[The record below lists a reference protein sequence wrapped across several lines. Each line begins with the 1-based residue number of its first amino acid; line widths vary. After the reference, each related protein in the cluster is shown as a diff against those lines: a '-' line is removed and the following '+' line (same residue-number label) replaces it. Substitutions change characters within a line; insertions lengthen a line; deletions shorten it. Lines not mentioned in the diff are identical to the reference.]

1 MRFLRSQAYI
11 DYFNYLDQA
20 GGFYYERWGDA
31 PVRMPPDLQPGA
43 YSFSMV
49 TIYGAACH
57 DFPEWWERGGVGVD
71 GCLLVLCSM
80 HHVVRMNPAPLKVL
94 TTFRL
99 TASSHA
105 GAHPWHS
112 SAAGPI
118 RSALLRSDWLRASP
132 LRTSATLSGHPE
144 QQQVHDKG
152 GGREG
157 GLANRGIQR
166 FGLQRQWHLLEA
178 MDAAMARARGGGG
191 A

>member
-94 TTFRL
+94 DDIQTCLLYTSPSPRDRQK
-99 TASSHA
+99 SRM
-105 GAHPWHS
+105 PS
-112 SAAGPI
+112 SA
-118 RSALLRSDWLRASP
+118 
-132 LRTSATLSGHPE
+132 
-144 QQQVHDKG
+144 
-152 GGREG
+152 
-157 GLANRGIQR
+157 
-166 FGLQRQWHLLEA
+166 
-178 MDAAMARARGGGG
+178 
-191 A
+191 

>member
-94 TTFRL
+94 DDIQTHSLIACRCTPLAQLCCWTHQKCTSSIRL
-99 TASSHA
+99 ATSITPSHICHSQRTPGTAA
-105 GAHPWHS
+105 
-112 SAAGPI
+112 SA
-118 RSALLRSDWLRASP
+118 
-132 LRTSATLSGHPE
+132 
-144 QQQVHDKG
+144 
-152 GGREG
+152 
-157 GLANRGIQR
+157 
-166 FGLQRQWHLLEA
+166 RQ
-178 MDAAMARARGGGG
+178 RGG
-191 A
+191 